1 MPAERRPGM
10 DHTLYPFSPIPDRPV
25 LRWPGGASLALSI
38 VLYLEYWELDPPR
51 DAHRAPGVHGMWG
64 HYFPDFRTYSYRE
77 YGNRVGIFRV
87 LEVLDRH
94 GIRAT
99 VAANASAC
107 ERYPNLVRECLQR
120 NYEIAAHG
128 THATRMITSRMS
140 DAEERAVIAEAVA
153 AVERATG
160 RRPAGWFGQ
169 DFGESQRT
177 PGLVA
182 EAGLRYL
189 ADWPN
194 DDQPYMMTVGRP
206 LVSIP
211 YHAELDDVQLL
222 WLRQVPTWR
231 YPGMVR
237 DAAERLRHD
246 GAHGGR
252 LLLLGVHPWLFGRP
266 HRIRYLDEIL
276 GHLRAQDGVWQ
287 ATVAEVADA
296 FLSQQP

>member
-10 DHTLYPFSPIPDRPV
+10 DHTLYPFSPIPGRPP
-25 LRWPGGASLALSI
+25 LRWPGAAPVALWV
-38 VLYLEYWELDPPR
+38 VLYLEYWELDPPK
-51 DAHRAPGVHGMWG
+51 DAHRAPGVQGMWG
-64 HYFPDFRTYSYRE
+64 HFFPDFRTYSYRD
-77 YGNRVGIFRV
+77 YGNRIGIFRV
-87 LEVLDRH
+87 MEVLDRH

-140 DAEERAVIAEAVA
+140 EAEERAVIAESVA

-160 RRPAGWFGQ
+160 RRPTGWFGQ
-169 DFGESQRT
+169 DFGESERT
-177 PGLVA
+177 PAVVA
-182 EAGLRYL
+182 EAGLRYI

-194 DDQPYMMTVGRP
+194 DDQPYLMTVGRP
-206 LVSIP
+206 LVAIP

-222 WLRQVPTWR
+222 WMRQIATWR

-237 DAAERLRHD
+237 DALERLCND
-246 GAHGGR
+246 GANGGR
-252 LLLLGVHPWLFGRP
+252 LLGLGIHPWLFGRP
-266 HRIRYLDEIL
+266 HRIRYLDEAL
-276 GHLRAQDGVWQ
+276 GQLRAKDGVWQ
-287 ATVAEVADA
+287 ATAGEIASA
-296 FLSQQP
+296 FVNQRS